1 MMIDEVF
8 MNTNWNKNKSN
19 FTGRALSWDQKDDIQ
34 KLLTMLQN
42 DAVDT
47 LNSVLEYSFI
57 MDFMSD
63 QTSYINK
70 APCFWSDIGL
80 VILFFL

>member
-1 MMIDEVF
+1 MSADRVQGQIQILI
-8 MNTNWNKNKSN
+8 N
-19 FTGRALSWDQKDDIQ
+19 LKDDIQ

-57 MDFMSD
+57 MDFMSA
-63 QTSYINK
+63 QTSYQ
-70 APCFWSDIGL
+70 
-80 VILFFL
+80 